1 MLLGSFEN
9 NALER
14 AGKGQSV
21 TRLEWKIMGLK
32 RKLNLKNYQLYI
44 YFMITRIS
52 SSVMEFRLADFF
64 SEKNYCGSPWSP
76 RSAIFGPDDL
86 HPMY

>member
-21 TRLEWKIMGLK
+21 THLERKIMGLK
-32 RKLNLKNYQLYI
+32 RKLNLKSYQLYI
-44 YFMITRIS
+44 YLMITRITKITRILI
-52 SSVMEFRLADFF
+52 VCPFKAHL
-64 SEKNYCGSPWSP
+64 K
-76 RSAIFGPDDL
+76 
-86 HPMY
+86 